1 VTILVLDHSSPG
13 GLGAYA
19 AALQRAGVTWDT
31 VRPYTGQRLPD
42 WAGYDGIIALGGPMG
57 AGDDLALP
65 WIADEKRWIADAV
78 RAGVSFW
85 GVCLGAQLL
94 AASLGAAVYR
104 GAVPEVGIHRIT
116 LTPAGLR
123 DPVLSALPAVT
134 DAMQWHRD
142 TFELPAGAVLLARS
156 RRFAHQ
162 AYRLGSNAYAV
173 QFHLELSARSAL
185 KWREFPGYQGVLRKA
200 EQSKMISVPGRLEA
214 QEPQMQ
220 ALASEVL
227 TRWLERARRGA
238 GVRYVLPSQN
248 TSTSTR
254 SARTPANTRRQ

>member
-19 AALQRAGVTWDT
+19 AALRRAGVAWDT
-31 VRPYTGQRLPD
+31 VRTSTGQRLPD
-42 WAGYDGIIALGGPMG
+42 WHGYDGIIALGGPMG
-57 AGDDLALP
+57 AGDDVVLP

-214 QEPQMQ
+214 QESQMQ
-220 ALASEVL
+220 ALARELL

-238 GVRYVLPSQN
+238 PDADGAPTGAKASAEAASPTPGGV
-248 TSTSTR
+248 
-254 SARTPANTRRQ
+254 